1 MNTKSIFALL
11 PIDIKENISDKL
23 CEPDKQIHKRL
34 MEELLIYF
42 SDPPTRIIIYID
54 SDSDDDDEIVIR
66 SGNFEMKP
74 VYRDD
79 KLFWECTHY

>member
-42 SDPPTRIIIYID
+42 SDIIIYID
-54 SDSDDDDEIVIR
+54 SDHEGDDEIVIR